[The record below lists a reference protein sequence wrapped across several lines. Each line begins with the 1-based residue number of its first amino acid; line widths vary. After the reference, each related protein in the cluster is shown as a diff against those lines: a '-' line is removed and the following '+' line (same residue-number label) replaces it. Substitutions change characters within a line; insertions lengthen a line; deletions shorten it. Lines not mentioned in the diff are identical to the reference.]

1 MTDDPTERNDIP
13 ADATASPPEP
23 IAATEPIL
31 GSEPV
36 STPAGPATPTAP
48 VTPGLAAADQY
59 SPAPDAR
66 PE

>member
-23 IAATEPIL
+23 IAAAEPIL

-36 STPAGPATPTAP
+36 STTAGPATPTAP
-48 VTPGLAAADQY
+48 VTPGLAAAD
-59 SPAPDAR
+59 
-66 PE
+66 